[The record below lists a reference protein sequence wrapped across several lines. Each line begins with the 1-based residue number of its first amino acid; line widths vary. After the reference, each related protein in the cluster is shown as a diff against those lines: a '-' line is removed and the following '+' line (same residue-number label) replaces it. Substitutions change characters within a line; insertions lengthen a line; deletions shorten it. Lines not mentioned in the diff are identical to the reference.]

1 MDTIFATNV
10 LFYVLS
16 IFVICLTVGFAAFLV
31 YVVKILKGIIAFLD
45 VIKEESE
52 KIAQDIESIKTKV
65 ATGGA
70 AFASFVINIL
80 SFLKDHNKT
89 EKKSKKDK

>member
-1 MDTIFATNV
+1 MDTIIATNI

-16 IFVICLTVGFAAFLV
+16 IFIICLTVGFAAFLI
-31 YVVKILKGIIAFLD
+31 YIVKILKGIINFLD

-52 KIAQDIESIKTKV
+52 KIAQDIENIKSKV
-65 ATGGA
+65 ASGGA
-70 AFASFVINIL
+70 MFTSFIVNIL
-80 SFLKDHNKT
+80 SFLKDHKKT